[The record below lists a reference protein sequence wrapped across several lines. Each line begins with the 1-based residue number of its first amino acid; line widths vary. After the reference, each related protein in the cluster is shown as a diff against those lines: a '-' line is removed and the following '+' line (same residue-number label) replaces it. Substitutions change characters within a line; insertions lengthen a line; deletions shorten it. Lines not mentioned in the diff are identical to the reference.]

1 MKKIHVVSSA
11 ALLCAFCLMV
21 FGVRMAHSQGK
32 IPPGVNPVRMV
43 ITDQAYND
51 GGEVPVLKSED
62 LQVKVGD
69 ENAKIVELTPAQG
82 NLAALQLFI
91 LIDDACEP
99 HEIGNNL
106 SDLREFINAQ
116 PASTMVGIAYMS
128 NATIQ
133 VAQNLTNDH
142 GLAANA
148 LRLPRGSAAAKDS
161 PYLSLISLVRAW
173 PDQSARRQVLMV
185 TDGIDRLRGD
195 TSRFGPGPTPVPA
208 GLSFP
213 PASAAT
219 PPSRRP
225 LPPSTPPPRSVGV
238 AVTPTIPVDANTAS
252 ELSQQNGIIVHS
264 IYSPGVGRLG
274 RNAWEAQLGQSGI
287 AMITDETGGEYFAL
301 GTQKAVSFKPFL
313 ERLQKIFSNQYFLV
327 LHVPAGKQARL
338 QRVRISSEVP
348 NADIAAANNVWVP
361 AAGS

>member
-1 MKKIHVVSSA
+1 MKKPRAVIAVT
-11 ALLCAFCLMV
+11 ALFAFCILGL
-21 FGVRMAHSQGK
+21 GVRRAHSLDKTDTSQ
-32 IPPGVNPVRMV
+32 VHMV
-43 ITDQAYND
+43 ITDQAFND
-51 GGEVPVLKSED
+51 SSEIPRLRAED
-62 LQVKVGD
+62 LQLKVGGDDVKV
-69 ENAKIVELTPAQG
+69 AQLIPAQG
-82 NLAALQLFI
+82 DNAALQLFV
-91 LIDDACEP
+91 LIDDTCEP
-99 HEIGNNL
+99 QPIGNNL
-106 SDLREFINAQ
+106 NDLREFINAQ
-116 PASTMVGIAYMS
+116 PASTMVGIAYLS

-173 PDQSARRQVLMV
+173 PEQSARRQVLIV

-348 NADIAAANNVWVP
+348 NADIAAANTVWVP